1 MTTQWREMS
10 DETLEASFNPRIAS
24 ADAAGSLVRYAT
36 RSAEARA
43 LLAKESQA
51 QEDLRYGP
59 GATQTYDLYRPH
71 GDAQGR
77 PLVIFIHGGYW
88 RALDKSDHSFVVPP
102 LIAAGAV
109 VVNLNYDLCPDV
121 TLDVMCQQVIQG
133 VRHCHANA
141 AGWGADPN
149 QTILIGHS
157 AGAHLAA
164 RVLNATADEHG
175 RPADLVCG
183 VVAISGV
190 YEPQVVLRIPTVN
203 EQAQITADVA
213 EQNDCLVRP
222 VLGAPRLAVWAGGD
236 EPEAWIN
243 QSRRY
248 AEHAERHGL
257 ACTFFELPG
266 TDHFTVLERSF
277 EPTSNG
283 WQAIASFLE

>member
-1 MTTQWREMS
+1 MTTQWHEMS

-24 ADAAGSLVRYAT
+24 SNAADSLVRYAT

-43 LLAKESQA
+43 LLANRCEA
-51 QEDLRYGP
+51 QDDLRYGP
-59 GATQTYDLYRPH
+59 GVKQTYDLYRPH
-71 GDAQGR
+71 GDVQGR

-102 LIAAGAV
+102 LIDAGAV
-109 VVNLNYDLCPDV
+109 VVNLNYDLCPDI
-121 TLDVMCQQVIQG
+121 TLDDMSQQVIQG
-133 VRHCHANA
+133 IRHCNAHA
-141 AGWGADPN
+141 AGWGTDPN

-164 RVLNATADEHG
+164 RVLNAAADENG
-175 RPADLVCG
+175 CPADSVRG
-183 VVAISGV
+183 VVAISGI

-213 EQNDCLVRP
+213 ERNDCLARP
-222 VLGAPRLAVWAGGD
+222 ILGAPCLAVWAGGD
-236 EPEAWIN
+236 EPEAWID
-243 QSRRY
+243 QSRSY
-248 AEHAERHGL
+248 AKHADLHGL
-257 ACTFFELPG
+257 TCTFFELPG

-283 WQAIASFLE
+283 WQAIKSFLE